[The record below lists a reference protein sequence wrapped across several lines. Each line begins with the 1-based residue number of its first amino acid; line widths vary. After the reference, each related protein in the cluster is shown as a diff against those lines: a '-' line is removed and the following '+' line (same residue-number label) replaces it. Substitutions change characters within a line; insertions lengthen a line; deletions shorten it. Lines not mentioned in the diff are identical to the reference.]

1 MVKKAND
8 LRDELSPLDKH
19 NKVLSAASE
28 ARNRKARI
36 VGSAVLAGAPELSD
50 MSPKEIS
57 AWASGLS
64 AYFAGDSLMRTAVS
78 KLTNV
83 EVVDV
88 FWNWLKP
95 QVVGDCIPFEPLFFA
110 YQAFCDRFDVQKPLK
125 RRYFVQTCALF
136 AASDDWVMPCL
147 ESTGAPK
154 SVNVY
159 GWMVCHEPY
168 LDSLVSMMRKDGWF
182 SSSDDNKEAL
192 ERLVRWYP
200 SAITKPDFC
209 ATGALYRS
217 EAYDFCMEH
226 VCTPRKWIRD
236 NVLSDVEEP
245 SWEDQSMWRINKWS
259 WAWHDKTCEVIEANY
274 DEFRKAVRKWA
285 SKR

>member
-1 MVKKAND
+1 MVRKAND
-8 LRDELSPLDKH
+8 LKAELSPLERH

-28 ARNRKARI
+28 ACNRKARV
-36 VGSAVLAGAPELSD
+36 VGSAVLEATPELVN
-50 MSPKEIS
+50 MSPKEVS

-64 AYFAGDSLMRTAVS
+64 AYFAGDELMTVAVS

-83 EVVDV
+83 DVVDV

-95 QVVGDCIPFEPLFFA
+95 QVVGDCIPFELLFFT
-110 YQAFCDRFDVQKPLK
+110 YQAFCERFNVKKPLK
-125 RRYFVQTCALF
+125 RRYLVQTCTLF
-136 AASDDWVMPCL
+136 AAADGWVMPCL

-168 LDSLVSMMRKDGWF
+168 LDSLVSMLRDGGWF
-182 SSSDDNKEAL
+182 ASVDTKGSL
-192 ERLVRWYP
+192 ERLTRWYP

-209 ATGALYRS
+209 ATGALYK
-217 EAYDFCMEH
+217 EDAYEFCVEH
-226 VCTPRKWIRD
+226 SCTPRKWIRD
-236 NVLSDVEEP
+236 NVLKDVDEPDWSD
-245 SWEDQSMWRINKWS
+245 QAKWRIDRWS